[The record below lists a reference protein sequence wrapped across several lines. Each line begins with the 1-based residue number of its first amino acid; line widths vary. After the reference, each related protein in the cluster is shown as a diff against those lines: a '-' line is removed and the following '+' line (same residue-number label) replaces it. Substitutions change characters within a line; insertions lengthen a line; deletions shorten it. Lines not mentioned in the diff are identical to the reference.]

1 VSEEL
6 EFYLKAGKI
15 ASKTLDYA
23 RDIIHEGMPLIE
35 LCDSLETY
43 IKNSGGELAF
53 PCNISINEIAAH
65 DTADINDKRVI
76 PKNAIVKVDVGVHI
90 QGYIADTATT
100 IAFDDKMNKLVEAT
114 RKALMNA
121 IENIKPGITTN
132 KIGKIVDSTAKQYG
146 FQTIKNLSGHM
157 IKRNL
162 LHAGKSVPNYD
173 DGLEIKMEK
182 KEVFAIEPFLTNGK
196 GYVYDSE
203 EIRIFSL
210 KKPPRL
216 KDKELEKELH
226 KIWKERYNLPFCL
239 RWYSKNLETIKKAIE
254 IGLANGDVIGYNV
267 LIEEKKGLVAQEEH
281 TIYINN
287 DGVIII
293 TV

>member
-1 VSEEL
+1 MSEEL